1 MQGLVLQW
9 GDEKFLVCLHSQW
22 KDTRTY
28 FMKTPP
34 LLHIPFFEFCPTT
47 PPPPQCHLQ
56 APPQLFF
63 LLPCF
68 FSLMGD
74 HTTFVAVFYLMDLPM
89 SSLATP

>member
-47 PPPPQCHLQ
+47 PPPPNVTSKPHPNCSFCC
-56 APPQLFF
+56 P
-63 LLPCF
+63 
-68 FSLMGD
+68 
-74 HTTFVAVFYLMDLPM
+74 V
-89 SSLATP
+89 SLA

>member
-47 PPPPQCHLQ
+47 PPP
-56 APPQLFF
+56 
-63 LLPCF
+63 
-68 FSLMGD
+68 
-74 HTTFVAVFYLMDLPM
+74 LPM
-89 SSLATP
+89 SPPSPTPTVLSVALFL